1 MQDIFSPMSPFRFR
15 LYDIRYALAYV
26 SRNYPTLNNVCHS
39 GVVLW
44 LPCAIRVKSQLLR
57 YSY

>member
-1 MQDIFSPMSPFRFR
+1 MQDIFSPMSPFCFR

-26 SRNYPTLNNVCHS
+26 SRNYPT